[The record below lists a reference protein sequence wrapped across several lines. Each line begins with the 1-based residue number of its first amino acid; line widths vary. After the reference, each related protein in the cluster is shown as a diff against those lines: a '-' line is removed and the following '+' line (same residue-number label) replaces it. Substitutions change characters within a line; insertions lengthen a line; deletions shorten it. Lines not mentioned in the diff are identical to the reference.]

1 MLLEIIFCVFLLF
14 CVMFKFEWSLFGL
27 AGALVLG
34 LGGVGEVFVARVVA
48 GGKVTIP
55 LLVREVLKIEEGD
68 YVRITITEVIRRKK
82 QERKVKKERAK

>member
-1 MLLEIIFCVFLLF
+1 L
-14 CVMFKFEWSLFGL
+14 GRR
-27 AGALVLG
+27 LVQG

-68 YVRITITEVIRRKK
+68 YVRVNINEVIKKK
-82 QERKVKKERAK
+82 QQREKAGLRR